1 MTKNDLAREVSVSE
15 KLYLSTAVKAVD
27 GILRVIKEALAK
39 GEEVTLRGFG
49 TLSVVQREERNAV
62 HFKTKEPIV
71 VPAHRTVRIR
81 ISKEL
86 KEQLNNGTVD

>member
-15 KLYLSTAVKAVD
+15 KLHLSTAVKAVD
-27 GILRVIKEALAK
+27 GIIRVIKEALAK

-71 VPAHRTVRIR
+71 VPAHTSVKFK

-86 KEQLNNGTVD
+86 KSTLNNGTVD